1 MDKYIYRGKLDRVI
15 DGDTIDAMI
24 DVGFDIWV
32 KKRIRYKGIDTW
44 ESRTR
49 DLEEKKLGIAA
60 KERNKELLEK
70 VSAKSG
76 YFRLKSYGVGKYG
89 RVLGEIF
96 VMDEE
101 ANTICINNQLIK
113 EGHAYVYDGGK
124 KKLLTEVKN
133 G

>member
-1 MDKYIYRGKLDRVI
+1 MEKYIYRGKLERVV
-15 DGDTIDAMI
+15 DGDTIDALI

-49 DLEEKKLGIAA
+49 DLAEKA
-60 KERNKELLEK
+60 KGLEAKARNKELLVE

-96 VMDEE
+96 IMDS
-101 ANTICINNQLIK
+101 NGVQMNINDTLIS
-113 EGHAYVYDGGK
+113 EGHAYVYEGGK
-124 KKLLTEVKN
+124 KKVFSA
-133 G
+133 

>member
-1 MDKYIYRGKLDRVI
+1 MDKYIYKGKLERVV
-15 DGDTIDAMI
+15 DGDTIDALI
-24 DVGFDIWV
+24 DVGFDVWL

-49 DLEEKKLGIAA
+49 NLEEKKLGLAA

-70 VSAKSG
+70 ISSKPG

-96 VMDEE
+96 IQD
-101 ANTICINNQLIK
+101 ADGNQYNINETLIT
-113 EGHAYVYDGGK
+113 EGHAYVYEGGK
-124 KKLLTEVKN
+124 KKVFK

>member
-1 MDKYIYRGKLDRVI
+1 MDKYIYRAKLDRVV

-49 DLEEKKLGIAA
+49 DLEEKKKGLAA

-70 VSAKSG
+70 VSSKPG

-96 VMDEE
+96 IQDNNGEQY
-101 ANTICINNQLIK
+101 NINKTLIT
-113 EGHAYVYDGGK
+113 EGHAYVYEGGK
-124 KKLLTEVKN
+124 KQVFK